1 MDISAIRQEVE
12 RQVLAFFQTDPAVLD
27 SGNDI
32 KGTEVI
38 GCMEYSLLNPDTTLE
53 KIKTECAVARK
64 YAVAAVCVAPYYV
77 PYAVE
82 ILNGSVVRVSTAV
95 GFPHG
100 CMSQAAKIAEL
111 KEAINNG
118 ATEIDLAMN
127 NLAIKSGHLDVA
139 RRELEEAARLCL
151 GKAKLKAVFEHGI
164 FTEDEKYAVLDMLP
178 RAGIEALKIQN
189 MLSGHGARVEDV
201 RLVRQRLGRNMRIK
215 IDGGIKTLEQ
225 AEALLHAGADRL
237 GLTATAKIAEEALSA
252 RG

>member
-12 RQVLAFFQTDPAVLD
+12 RQVLAYFGADAGLLD

-32 KGTEVI
+32 RGTEVI
-38 GCMEYSLLNPDTTLE
+38 GCLEHSLLNPDTTLK
-53 KIKTECAVARK
+53 KIQAECAVARK

-77 PYAVE
+77 PAAVE
-82 ILNGSVVRVSTAV
+82 ILSGSVVKVGTAV

-100 CMSQAAKIAEL
+100 CISQAAKLAEL

-127 NLAIKSGHLDVA
+127 NLAIKSGHLDVV
-139 RRELEEAARLCL
+139 RRELEEAALLCL

-164 FTEDEKYAVLDMLP
+164 LTEDEKNAVLDLLP
-178 RAGIEALKIQN
+178 KAGIEAIKIQN

-201 RLVRQRLGRNMRIK
+201 RLVRARLGRNMRIK

-225 AEALLHAGADRL
+225 AESLLRAGADRL
-237 GLTATAKIAEEALSA
+237 GLTATAKIAEEAIHA
-252 RG
+252 R